1 MILARLGHSIR
12 SHDWFTALIE
22 LVLLVMGIFSVL
34 SLTVGMTSAW
44 TVLQPMKTGC
54 S

>member
-1 MILARLGHSIR
+1 MILARFGHSIR

-22 LVLLVMGIFSVL
+22 LMLLVIGIFSVF

-44 TVLQPMKTGC
+44 TALRPMNTGY